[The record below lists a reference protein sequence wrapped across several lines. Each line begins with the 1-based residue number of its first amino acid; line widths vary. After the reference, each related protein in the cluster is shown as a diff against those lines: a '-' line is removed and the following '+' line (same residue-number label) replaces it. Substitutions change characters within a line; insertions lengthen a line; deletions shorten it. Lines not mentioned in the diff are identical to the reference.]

1 MTIQKYKPKGTPHQL
16 ESQVAATVS
25 QSAKAVDSAKAAIA
39 RSRKI
44 VQTSREMVRSITLS
58 KRA

>member
-1 MTIQKYKPKGTPHQL
+1 MAIQKYKPKGTPHQL
-16 ESQVAATVS
+16 ENKVAATVS
-25 QSAKAVDSAKAAIA
+25 QSAKMVDSAKATIA

-44 VQTSREMVRSITLS
+44 VQSSREMVRSITLS